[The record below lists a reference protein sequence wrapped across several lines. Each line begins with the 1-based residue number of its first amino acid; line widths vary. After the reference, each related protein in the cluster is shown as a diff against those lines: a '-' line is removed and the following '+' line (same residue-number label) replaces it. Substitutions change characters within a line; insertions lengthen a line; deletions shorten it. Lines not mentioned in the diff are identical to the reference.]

1 MKAQKPAEGILKTH
15 DWGDSKVYKIIC
27 DCGQDDHAHDVWV
40 EASEFD
46 VSVYTYVQVKS
57 PWWSMNRFRQIW
69 TLLTRGY
76 LQHETV
82 LTMTNQQALNYAE
95 TLKTAI
101 REVEEFRSKRD
112 VKN

>member
-15 DWGDSKVYKIIC
+15 DWGDSKVYKIVC

-57 PWWSMNRFRQIW
+57 PWWSMNRFHQIW